1 MRKTFRFKL
10 YNSKRNRHLHRQI
23 DIASEIYNHCIALHK
38 RYYRLFG
45 KSLNKYQLQK
55 HLTELKK
62 QNRYKH
68 WNSVG
73 SQAIQDIT
81 DRIDRAYKLFFD
93 ALKSNRKAAPPSF
106 KKCIKYKSITLKQ
119 AGYKLVEGIKLKIG
133 KRIYKYHKS
142 RDIQGI
148 IKTLT
153 IKRDQLGDIYIFFS
167 CELPD
172 IEVNR
177 AMTGKSAGFDFGLKT
192 FLTPS
197 DDTAEIDAPFFFKQG
212 VKGIKKANKA
222 LSSKKKGSNNRKK
235 ARLNLARVH
244 KRIAN
249 QRRDYHFKT
258 ANRLAEQYDHLF
270 FEDLHIKAMQM
281 MWGRKISDL
290 GFHNFLRIQEHCCKK
305 SGSKIG
311 YIHRFFPSSKLCH
324 VCSSQNDE
332 LSLYDRSWICKSCGT
347 IHNRDKNAAINI
359 HREGAS
365 SLGLE
370 DVRPS
375 KTAILV

>member
-1 MRKTFRFKL
+1 
-10 YNSKRNRHLHRQI
+10 
-23 DIASEIYNHCIALHK
+23 
-38 RYYRLFG
+38 
-45 KSLNKYQLQK
+45 
-55 HLTELKK
+55 
-62 QNRYKH
+62 
-68 WNSVG
+68 
-73 SQAIQDIT
+73 
-81 DRIDRAYKLFFD
+81 
-93 ALKSNRKAAPPSF
+93 
-106 KKCIKYKSITLKQ
+106 
-119 AGYKLVEGIKLKIG
+119 
-133 KRIYKYHKS
+133 
-142 RDIQGI
+142 
-148 IKTLT
+148 
-153 IKRDQLGDIYIFFS
+153 
-167 CELPD
+167 
-172 IEVNR
+172 
-177 AMTGKSAGFDFGLKT
+177 MTGKSAGFDFGLKT